1 MKARCKIGEP
11 PARFGY
17 RAQVCVAALITLGLS
32 ACSEQQD
39 AQLQM
44 QMAELRAALDKTKK
58 ELDVAQAEAA
68 KAAAASPPASTSS
81 TGGGA
86 DKAALTAAQTK
97 IATLER
103 ELGEARAAAS
113 KSASTPPTSTKTVSL
128 EGLKELVKKMESDLV
143 TKTGELRDEV
153 DKKLNT
159 SVIQEITVRR
169 IQPPPELANAFSSSI
184 LLTVLDPRNQP
195 IRLEFPVRADF
206 DGVWRMPTT
215 EDVLKQ
221 FEDLK
226 AGRIAVPTVAATA
239 PETTSKSATATP
251 ATQPTTSTQQRTTA
265 APSATPAGAPGGGSV
280 PTVTIDFGDRPRGGP
295 APAATTSTP
304 APAPQPAAPRSVQ
317 TPAGAPGGGGAVP
330 TVVVDFGDRP
340 RASSAPAARP
350 APAPSAPPSAPTP
363 ISNFSPSAP
372 QPSAPAPRPS
382 GAPAPIMPVQ
392 RDVIIKFE

>member
-17 RAQVCVAALITLGLS
+17 RAQACAAALITLGLS

-58 ELDVAQAEAA
+58 ELDVAQAAAA
-68 KAAAASPPASTSS
+68 KAAAASAPASPGSS
-81 TGGGA
+81 TSGA
-86 DKAALTAAQTK
+86 DKEALTAAQSK

-103 ELGEARAAAS
+103 ELSEARAAAA
-113 KSASTPPTSTKTVSL
+113 KAASTPQTNTKSVSL

-215 EDVLKQ
+215 EEVLQQ

-226 AGRIAVPTVAATA
+226 AGRIAVPAVAATT
-239 PETTSKSATATP
+239 PETTSKSATAAP
-251 ATQPTTSTQQRTTA
+251 ATQPTATAPPRSTPA
-265 APSATPAGAPGGGSV
+265 IPAGAPGGGSV
-280 PTVTIDFGDRPRGGP
+280 PTVTIDFGDRPRGGS
-295 APAATTSTP
+295 APAATTSAP
-304 APAPQPAAPRSVQ
+304 APAPQPAAPRSVP

-340 RASSAPAARP
+340 RTNA
-350 APAPSAPPSAPTP
+350 APAPRPAAPPPTP
-363 ISNFSPSAP
+363 ISNFTPSAP
-372 QPSAPAPRPS
+372 QPSAPAPRPA
-382 GAPAPIMPVQ
+382 GVPAPVMPVQ